1 MTKEELER
9 LVEDH
14 KAAIKVDVPR
24 GLLIDFAERVKLA
37 ARQSKLTVVK
47 ETRATADEIRLAPQR
62 ANKVAGLIRH
72 EYVDEVFSEIC
83 DRFEGERLGSILI
96 DDGKV
101 EKAKPL
107 FLSTYRFGCTLLG
120 FASHFH
126 RDDLPRLNKTRK
138 TLCSLN
144 AGLLPDMFRPPEA
157 FTKSERFAVLMLQR
171 SPNDIGAYSS
181 VSIGIVDARG
191 IQYVFQEELSDFL
204 SGYGSV
210 PSPVER
216 RTIKLRDRKKGM
228 ERQGNGVLS

>member
-1 MTKEELER
+1 MTEEELEL

-14 KAAIKVDVPR
+14 KAAVRVDVPR

-37 ARQSKLTVVK
+37 ARQSKLTVVR
-47 ETRATADEIRLAPQR
+47 ESRPTADEIRLAPQR

-72 EYVDEVFSEIC
+72 EYVDEVFSAIC
-83 DRFEGERLGSILI
+83 DRFEGERLGSVLVGE
-96 DDGKV
+96 GKD

-107 FLSTYRFGCTLLG
+107 FLSTYRFGGTLLG

-138 TLCSLN
+138 ALCSLN
-144 AGLLPDMFRPPEA
+144 AGLLPDMFRPPEV
-157 FTKSERFAVLMLQR
+157 FTENERFAVLMLQR
-171 SPNDIGAYSS
+171 SPSDIGAYSS

-204 SGYGSV
+204 SGYGSA
-210 PSPVER
+210 PSRVER
-216 RTIKLRDRKKGM
+216 RTIRLRERKKGS
-228 ERQGNGVLS
+228 ERQG